1 MTEPILTM
9 RVEGMERL
17 QKHLADP
24 ALLKGPIHEFLQKAG
39 FLVEGR
45 AKEKAPVDTGRL
57 RASISSRAEETKAVI
72 GSPVQ
77 YAPWVE
83 FGSRPHFPPVSAL
96 ETWARRH
103 GFGKGGAFL
112 IARAISRRGGKAQ
125 PYLVPALL
133 ESKGDIEGLLRETAN
148 EIEKNWGKGG

>member
-1 MTEPILTM
+1 MAEPVLTM
-9 RVEGMERL
+9 RIEGMERL
-17 QKHLADP
+17 RKHLADP
-24 ALLKGPIHEFLQKAG
+24 TLLKGPIREFLQKAG
-39 FLVEGR
+39 FLVEAR
-45 AKEKAPVDTGRL
+45 AKEKVPVDTGRL
-57 RASISSRAEETKAVI
+57 RASISSRAEETRAII
-72 GSPVQ
+72 GSPVF
-77 YAPWVE
+77 YAPMVE
-83 FGSRPHFPPVSAL
+83 LGSRPHFPPISAL

-148 EIEKNWGKGG
+148 EIEKSWGKGG